1 MNIEIWCTVGTIIA
15 TLLLVIVP
23 GVVYSWY
30 ALEYIGAQQ
39 E

>member
-1 MNIEIWCTVGTIIA
+1 MNLEIWCTVGTIIA
-15 TLLLVIVP
+15 TLLLVVVP

-30 ALEYIGAQQ
+30 ALAYIGPQQ